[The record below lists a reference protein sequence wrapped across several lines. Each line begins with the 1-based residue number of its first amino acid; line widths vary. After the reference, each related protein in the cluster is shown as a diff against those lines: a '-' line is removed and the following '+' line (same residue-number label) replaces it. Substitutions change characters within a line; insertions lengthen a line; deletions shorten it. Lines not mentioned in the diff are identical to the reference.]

1 MGECA
6 AAAACGAL
14 SLADAAAVV
23 CYRSSLMKRVSG
35 RGLMAFTELSLEQ
48 ATALADEYA
57 GRLSVAANNS
67 PGSTVLSGEPAAI
80 EDALRRLTEREVFC
94 RRIKVDVASHCSQM
108 DPLRP
113 ELEARLNGMKPRTG
127 EMPLYST
134 SSGSIE
140 DGSRLD
146 AGYWGR
152 NLRQPVLFSGA
163 VDNLLRDGFDTF
175 IEINAH
181 PVLLQSIES
190 SIGNSGKSA
199 TVVASLRRGHN
210 DRAEML
216 NALGALYV
224 SGYPVDFRRLYPQGV
239 CLRLPAIAWNRERY
253 WIETD
258 GAQRQPRRLAA
269 VPASTSDPANDIYEL
284 HWREAEIPPAANA
297 TGLWIVMSG
306 AGAVAA
312 PLMAQMENAS
322 RECVRVKNVEELER
336 ALEAV
341 GGRCRGVIRIAAMES
356 ADARDAAAEAM
367 ETVRT
372 VRAVA
377 RAADA
382 PRLWLV
388 TTGVWHLA
396 ADTGEVHAAQS
407 PAWGLGRVIEKEHPE
422 LRSVNADLSASP
434 VDKEIAILGR
444 LICGDGAE
452 EQIAVRGEKYL
463 VARYGRMAQ
472 ETGGTLAFRADAS
485 YLITGGLGGIGL
497 HVAEWLVKNGA
508 MHIALVSRRQPDDG
522 ARERIAALRSTGATV
537 RVFSAD
543 LADDDHVRAMLASMQ
558 AELPPLKGVFH
569 LAAAYESALLGDV
582 EPTGLHRVMRSKAEG
597 AWALDRRLNGLDLDY
612 FVLFSS
618 IAAAISQPGL
628 GSYAAANAYAEGLA
642 RYRRARGLKAQSV
655 QWGSWLSTG
664 LSNDRH
670 VQDGVRIY
678 RQAGIQPI
686 AVEDALRVLAK
697 IMVAGKTDVLAL
709 PVSWDQ
715 FARSFANAAPP
726 RAFLDL
732 LPKAGIPRAPETP
745 EAIGEKLLALEPA
758 RRRAAL
764 EAHLREKLAAVLK
777 TDPARID
784 PAKPFGAMGT
794 DSLMG
799 LEFVRR
805 LSATTGLRLPVTAV
819 FNYPTV
825 QTLAREIAK
834 RMGIPLESAAAAEAQ
849 PNGKA
854 MQAAAS
860 SVAGMTDDQ
869 AIEALL
875 RVGPRAV

>member
-1 MGECA
+1 
-6 AAAACGAL
+6 
-14 SLADAAAVV
+14 
-23 CYRSSLMKRVSG
+23 
-35 RGLMAFTELSLEQ
+35 
-48 ATALADEYA
+48 
-57 GRLSVAANNS
+57 
-67 PGSTVLSGEPAAI
+67 
-80 EDALRRLTEREVFC
+80 
-94 RRIKVDVASHCSQM
+94 
-108 DPLRP
+108 
-113 ELEARLNGMKPRTG
+113 
-127 EMPLYST
+127 
-134 SSGSIE
+134 
-140 DGSRLD
+140 
-146 AGYWGR
+146 
-152 NLRQPVLFSGA
+152 
-163 VDNLLRDGFDTF
+163 
-175 IEINAH
+175 
-181 PVLLQSIES
+181 
-190 SIGNSGKSA
+190 
-199 TVVASLRRGHN
+199 
-210 DRAEML
+210 
-216 NALGALYV
+216 
-224 SGYPVDFRRLYPQGV
+224 
-239 CLRLPAIAWNRERY
+239 
-253 WIETD
+253 
-258 GAQRQPRRLAA
+258 
-269 VPASTSDPANDIYEL
+269 
-284 HWREAEIPPAANA
+284 
-297 TGLWIVMSG
+297 
-306 AGAVAA
+306 
-312 PLMAQMENAS
+312 
-322 RECVRVKNVEELER
+322 
-336 ALEAV
+336 
-341 GGRCRGVIRIAAMES
+341 
-356 ADARDAAAEAM
+356 
-367 ETVRT
+367 
-372 VRAVA
+372 
-377 RAADA
+377 
-382 PRLWLV
+382 
-388 TTGVWHLA
+388 
-396 ADTGEVHAAQS
+396 
-407 PAWGLGRVIEKEHPE
+407 
-422 LRSVNADLSASP
+422 
-434 VDKEIAILGR
+434 
-444 LICGDGAE
+444 
-452 EQIAVRGEKYL
+452 
-463 VARYGRMAQ
+463 
-472 ETGGTLAFRADAS
+472 
-485 YLITGGLGGIGL
+485 
-497 HVAEWLVKNGA
+497 
-508 MHIALVSRRQPDDG
+508 
-522 ARERIAALRSTGATV
+522 
-537 RVFSAD
+537 
-543 LADDDHVRAMLASMQ
+543 MQ

-715 FARSFANAAPP
+715 FAHSFANAPP